1 MKMKET
7 DFSRRVDDLGRI
19 VIPKD
24 VRVKT
29 GIEDGE
35 PFEIMYDKNGV
46 YFKRYKPMQES
57 DESIEWQ
64 SEFAYILKF
73 IKESEGDIIYM
84 EQLRALW
91 TAFCLHQNIDVDTH
105 KYDDA
110 MLDIV
115 ECLKKT
121 DSSLYKCEFEK
132 FYNEMSKYLV

>member
-7 DFSRRVDDLGRI
+7 GFIRRVDDLGRI

-29 GIEDGE
+29 GIEEGE

-91 TAFCLHQNIDVDTH
+91 TAFCLHQNIDVDTR

-110 MLDIV
+110 MLGIV

-121 DSSLYKCEFEK
+121 DSSLYKCESEK
-132 FYNEMSKYLV
+132 FYNAMSKYLV

>member
-1 MKMKET
+1 MN
-7 DFSRRVDDLGRI
+7 
-19 VIPKD
+19 
-24 VRVKT
+24 VKIT
-29 GIEDGE
+29 SAGKSG
-35 PFEIMYDKNGV
+35 MVKNEE
-46 YFKRYKPMQES
+46 K
-57 DESIEWQ
+57 IEWQ

-91 TAFCLHQNIDVDTH
+91 TAFCLHQNIDVDTR

-132 FYNEMSKYLV
+132 FYNAMSKYLV